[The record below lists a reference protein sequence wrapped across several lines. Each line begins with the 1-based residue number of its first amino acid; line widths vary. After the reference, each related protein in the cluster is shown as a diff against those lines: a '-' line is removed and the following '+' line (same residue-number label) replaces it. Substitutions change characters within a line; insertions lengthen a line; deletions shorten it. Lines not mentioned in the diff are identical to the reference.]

1 MAGIILTLGM
11 AIDANVII
19 NERIREVLRTG
30 ASVQKA
36 IEDGYSN
43 AIRAI
48 MDGNITTFL
57 VAIVLYAYGSGAIK
71 GFAVTISI
79 GILTSMLTSIVG
91 THGIYQAIMPKIAK
105 DKNNKKWFG
114 VK

>member
-1 MAGIILTLGM
+1 
-11 AIDANVII
+11 
-19 NERIREVLRTG
+19 
-30 ASVQKA
+30 
-36 IEDGYSN
+36 
-43 AIRAI
+43 

-91 THGIYQAIMPKIAK
+91 THGIYQAIMPKLQKIK
-105 DKNNKKWFG
+105 TIKNG
-114 VK
+114 LE

>member
-1 MAGIILTLGM
+1 MVIQTLLELLWMEILQL
-11 AIDANVII
+11 
-19 NERIREVLRTG
+19 
-30 ASVQKA
+30 
-36 IEDGYSN
+36 
-43 AIRAI
+43 
-48 MDGNITTFL
+48 FL

-105 DKNNKKWFG
+105 KIKTIKKWFG
-114 VK
+114 VA